1 MKLCRPSTS
10 LATRTE
16 WVRLPPSPSR
26 RRPRRVNHTTK
37 GRTKGT
43 NVNLDTRRH
52 GGRIARHDVG
62 ARRGLHHVRS
72 LHAGRRGR
80 GLEHDSSTS
89 WATERMSLE
98 GLFHLAL
105 CTHRERGERAAL
117 LDLHSVIGS
126 DCLAHLRLARGRAYV
141 TAAAR
146 SVDALAAA
154 RTWLRERFPDSKPHE
169 KKEVQMSF
177 WTNDRGGWRMSRS
190 IAVPAWSEITGNYP
204 QDVGT
209 QIRSLADRQFDDV
222 HSGRLILW
230 HGVPGTGKTHALR
243 ALAWEWRE
251 WCSFHYITDPET
263 FFGGRPRYMLD
274 VLLDEDDDDED
285 WRLLILEDTGE
296 LLALDAKRQMGQ
308 GLSRLL
314 NVVDGL
320 IGQGLRVL

>member
-1 MKLCRPSTS
+1 MKLCRRAPRLQRGRSGFDSHHLHPAVGLGGSTTQPQAVRKERMSTS
-10 LATRTE
+10 THDDTAGASLAMTWE
-16 WVRLPPSPSR
+16 
-26 RRPRRVNHTTK
+26 
-37 GRTKGT
+37 
-43 NVNLDTRRH
+43 LDADYITF
-52 GGRIARHDVG
+52 ARFMRAVVD
-62 ARRGLHHVRS
+62 
-72 LHAGRRGR
+72 R

-190 IAVPAWSEITGNYP
+190 IAV
-204 QDVGT
+204 
-209 QIRSLADRQFDDV
+209 
-222 HSGRLILW
+222 
-230 HGVPGTGKTHALR
+230 
-243 ALAWEWRE
+243 
-251 WCSFHYITDPET
+251 
-263 FFGGRPRYMLD
+263 
-274 VLLDEDDDDED
+274 
-285 WRLLILEDTGE
+285 
-296 LLALDAKRQMGQ
+296 
-308 GLSRLL
+308 
-314 NVVDGL
+314 
-320 IGQGLRVL
+320 